1 MSKCNLSV
9 REQEGGAV
17 GGVAEGLGVIWAS
30 VICPSVNIIIFV
42 HGRTIRTKIRNS
54 GITPKT
60 ISIDLCVWFRGWLG
74 MA

>member
-42 HGRTIRTKIRNS
+42 QGQTIT
-54 GITPKT
+54 GVT
-60 ISIDLCVWFRGWLG
+60 
-74 MA
+74 

>member
-42 HGRTIRTKIRNS
+42 HGRTIT
-54 GITPKT
+54 GGTQ
-60 ISIDLCVWFRGWLG
+60 
-74 MA
+74 